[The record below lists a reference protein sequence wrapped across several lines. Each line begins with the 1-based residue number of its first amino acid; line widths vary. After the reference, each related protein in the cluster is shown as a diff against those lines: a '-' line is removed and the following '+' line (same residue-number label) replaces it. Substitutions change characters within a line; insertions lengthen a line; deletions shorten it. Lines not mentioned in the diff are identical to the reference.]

1 MTGKHNHTRWLG
13 KARRALPLALAVAL
27 LIALFG
33 CDGEAALDTAVPT
46 RTRTPTRPAPTST
59 PPPATSTPI
68 PMPTS
73 SPLPTAPAPTSAPD
87 ELRSD
92 LARVTTPAATDS
104 DLAALV
110 EGNSAFAFDLY
121 HALGEKEKNL
131 FYSPYSISVALAMTY
146 AGARGET
153 ESQMADAL
161 RFRLS
166 QDRLH
171 SSLNSLDLKLASR
184 GEGRGRLPPE
194 YSQRHLG
201 AAGVQVPARI
211 PGRPGPELRRGAEA
225 G

>member
-1 MTGKHNHTRWLG
+1 MTGRHNHTRWLS
-13 KARRALPLALAVAL
+13 KTRRALPLALAVAL

-68 PMPTS
+68 PTPTS
-73 SPLPTAPAPTSAPD
+73 SPLPTPAPD

-104 DLAALV
+104 DLAEVV

-146 AGARGET
+146 AGARSLSEDSFLET
-153 ESQMADAL
+153 KTATQ
-161 RFRLS
+161 
-166 QDRLH
+166 
-171 SSLNSLDLKLASR
+171 
-184 GEGRGRLPPE
+184 
-194 YSQRHLG
+194 
-201 AAGVQVPARI
+201 
-211 PGRPGPELRRGAEA
+211 
-225 G
+225 